1 MEYLHKRENQWE
13 AGSQIRLTYRL
24 LKPHFFHFPPML
36 QNSTLGQV
44 LIQNWRISIS
54 VDIVTNG
61 NGPNPSSR

>member
-24 LKPHFFHFPPML
+24 LKPPHFPPML

-61 NGPNPSSR
+61 NGLNPSSR